1 MHLLKRKIVFVWAR
15 REFRLTTDRYG
26 RDETCAQLLAIA
38 AGNIFL
44 ASDAY
49 EPQAYMA
56 TAGTALTALRTVTDA
71 RLSNLA
77 SQAFFERGGKPVWID
92 RGAFGGG
99 VVPGGEPQGQ
109 VLYSGR
115 REGLALYM
123 ARLLRPIWNEK
134 ITTSKRVKSSYHTW
148 KSWLT
153 GALLVPPDAKKTS

>member
-1 MHLLKRKIVFVWAR
+1 MHLLKREIVRVASV
-15 REFRLTTDRYG
+15 EFKLTTDRYG

-38 AGNIFL
+38 AGNVFL

-56 TAGTALTALRTVTDA
+56 TAGTTLTALRTVTDA

-99 VVPGGEPQGQ
+99 VPGGEPQGQ

-115 REGLALYM
+115 REGLASYM

-134 ITTSKRVKSSYHTW
+134 ITTSKQVKPNYHT
-148 KSWLT
+148 
-153 GALLVPPDAKKTS
+153 